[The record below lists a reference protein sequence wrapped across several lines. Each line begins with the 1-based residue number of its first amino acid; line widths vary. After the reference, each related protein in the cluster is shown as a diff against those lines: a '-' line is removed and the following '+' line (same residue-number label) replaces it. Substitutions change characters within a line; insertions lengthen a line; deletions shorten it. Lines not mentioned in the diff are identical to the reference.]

1 MKELIALIG
10 KTALLREGEFLFPV
24 TIEDVKNAY
33 GVSRV
38 EVSPVGGS
46 GSAWVNLDR
55 VKVSA

>member
-1 MKELIALIG
+1 MKELMKLIG
-10 KTALLREGEFLFPV
+10 TTALLREGEFLFPV
-24 TIEDVKNAY
+24 VIEDVKNSY
-33 GVSRV
+33 GVSRL